1 MRHGARIRNTF
12 TGPTDCTDFR
22 VIQSVNL
29 ETGAYTNAI
38 GAAQL
43 ATVWTDPSFKVN
55 QAAVYYVRAL
65 EISTPR
71 EVFRAVRSLTN
82 FEVQP
87 KITIQKVLA
96 DLAE

>member
-1 MRHGARIRNTF
+1 MLRGARTRNTF

-22 VIQSVNL
+22 VIEPVNL
-29 ETGAYTNAI
+29 KTGVYTKLI

-43 ATVWTDPSFKVN
+43 ATVWTDPSFKAD
-55 QAAVYYVRAL
+55 QSEVYFARVL
-65 EISTPR
+65 EIPTPR